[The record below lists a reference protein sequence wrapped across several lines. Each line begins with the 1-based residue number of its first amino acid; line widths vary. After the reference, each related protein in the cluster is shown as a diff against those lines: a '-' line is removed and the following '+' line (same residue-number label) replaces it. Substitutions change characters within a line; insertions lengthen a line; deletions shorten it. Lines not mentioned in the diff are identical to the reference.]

1 MIKYA
6 LRCSKGHEFEAWF
19 SSSAAY
25 DAQAAGRHIG
35 CPNCGTDDVSKA
47 LMAPNVV
54 SGRRRETAAPAPQ
67 PKPPSEAQMVSM
79 IRKLREHVAE
89 HSEYV
94 GPRFAEEARKIHHEE
109 AEPRGIHGEASAQEV
124 KVLKEEGVEFY
135 PLPALPEE
143 HN

>member
-1 MIKYA
+1 MIKYS
-6 LRCSKGHEFEAWF
+6 LRCAQGHGFEAWF
-19 SSSAAY
+19 SNSAAY
-25 DAQAAGRHIG
+25 ETQATARQVL
-35 CPNCGTDDVSKA
+35 CPSCGNDSVQKA

-54 SGRRRETAAPAPQ
+54 SGRSREQQTTSPQAANPQ
-67 PKPPSEAQMVSM
+67 AEIAAMV
-79 IRKLREHVAE
+79 RKLREHVAQ

-109 AEPRGIHGEASAQEV
+109 TEPRGIHGEASEREV
-124 KVLKEEGVEFY
+124 KLLKEEGVEFF